1 MPEAAKTILN
11 VLLIL
16 AAPVGKMPRIGK
28 KNLVDL
34 FWNQIYFEDCLSLK
48 TVVYRIK
55 L

>member
-28 KNLVDL
+28 KKILWTCIGTK
-34 FWNQIYFEDCLSLK
+34 FTLK
-48 TVVYRIK
+48 TVC